1 MDPRVKSSLLWGLVG
16 GLGFLVLLQGY
27 ELVSTERVAWLVKF
41 AVAAAVVVGATG
53 VSYLYQFGVPA
64 DARKGNR

>member
-1 MDPRVKSSLLWGLVG
+1 MDPRLKSSLLWGLVG
-16 GLGFLVLLQGY
+16 GLAFLVLLQGY

-41 AVAAAVVVGATG
+41 AVAALVVIGATG

-64 DARKGNR
+64 DATKGKR